1 MDRPLVVLDL
11 ESATAR
17 GAPHL
22 IELGAVRVVAGEV
35 EGSFESLVCPPVPI
49 EPEASAIHGI
59 VDDDVRRSPSAPEV
73 LARFRD
79 WVGDDWLAAHDAGA
93 DTARLA
99 FEYARHGLEP
109 PPGPFLDSL
118 ALAVRHVPE
127 APDHELA
134 TLVQVLGFE
143 DQGTQRALA
152 HAVLCWKVIEECLER
167 AGGLHEARLV
177 QHLATRG
184 APLTL
189 AQRAPGAPRL
199 GPRLRPLEAARRAG
213 CEVTLAYGADGQP
226 PGLVRVRPC
235 FLYERHGHGY
245 LEGECRPSGLL
256 KTYRLDR
263 VRKVLAGE
271 A

>member
-11 ESATAR
+11 ESATVR

-22 IELGAVRVVAGEV
+22 VELGAVRVVAGEV

-59 VDDDVRRSPSAPEV
+59 VDEHVRRAPAAPQV
-73 LARFRD
+73 LERFRA
-79 WVGDDWLAAHDAGA
+79 WVGEDWLAAHNAGA

-99 FEYARHGLEP
+99 FEYARHGLQP

-127 APDHELA
+127 APDHKLA

-143 DQGTQRALA
+143 DQGSHRALA
-152 HAVLCWKVIEECLER
+152 DAVLCWKVIEECLER
-167 AGGLHEARLV
+167 AGGLHRSRLV
-177 QHLATRG
+177 QHLASRG

-189 AQRAPGAPRL
+189 ALRAPAAPRL
-199 GPRLRPLEAARRAG
+199 SPRLRPLEAARREGRA
-213 CEVTLAYGADGQP
+213 VRLAYGEDGEP
-226 PGLVRVRPC
+226 PGLVRVRPS
-235 FLYERHGHGY
+235 FLYQRHGHGY
-245 LEGECRPSGLL
+245 LEGECRASGLL

-263 VRKVLAGE
+263 VRKVLADE
-271 A
+271 E